1 MKEGGRRRREREKW
15 RRGSEGDE
23 KKEGGRE
30 GKERKDIYRYVQ
42 SSSFNTHTHVHK
54 PVACYRSCT
63 TLLFPKTINVTMP
76 AGRLYIPCT
85 LPIDS
90 R

>member
-42 SSSFNTHTHVHK
+42 SSSFNTHTHT
-54 PVACYRSCT
+54 C
-63 TLLFPKTINVTMP
+63 INQ
-76 AGRLYIPCT
+76 
-85 LPIDS
+85 
-90 R
+90 

>member
-1 MKEGGRRRREREKW
+1 MSACMKEGGRRRREREKW

-42 SSSFNTHTHVHK
+42 SSSFNTHTHT
-54 PVACYRSCT
+54 C
-63 TLLFPKTINVTMP
+63 INQ
-76 AGRLYIPCT
+76 
-85 LPIDS
+85 
-90 R
+90 